1 MPCLVVE
8 IAAIGP
14 LSAFGNV
21 GKLNTSLLGT
31 QTTHQIFFRKR
42 RFSGGD
48 VCGVQPSECRV
59 LTIQNG
65 PTQLGDWALSY
76 LSIREKFILRFMTGE
91 SWCAT

>member
-1 MPCLVVE
+1 MVVHAL
-8 IAAIGP
+8 ILLPHPAGP
-14 LSAFGNV
+14 QRRREHHTGLSSATTNFFG
-21 GKLNTSLLGT
+21 
-31 QTTHQIFFRKR
+31 KR

-59 LTIQNG
+59 LAIQNG